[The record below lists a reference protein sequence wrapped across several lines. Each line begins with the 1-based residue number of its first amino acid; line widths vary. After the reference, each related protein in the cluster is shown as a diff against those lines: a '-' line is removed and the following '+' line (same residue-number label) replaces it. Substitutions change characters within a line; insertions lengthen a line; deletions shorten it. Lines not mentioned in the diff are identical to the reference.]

1 MIAMSLKDSMLALL
15 VAFLWGAQVTAVKI
29 GGAELPPILMVAMRY
44 AIIAL
49 FLLPFLRRCRREHLV
64 PMTVIASVTGTLH
77 FGLLYCGIA
86 RVDAS
91 TSAIIYQLATP
102 FTLIL
107 ASVLLGEVLKLKVV
121 AGIALAFAGV
131 LVLLVSS
138 AANAT
143 LSGMLLVALAALA
156 FAVGSVLTKRL
167 GPLDPLALSAW
178 TAALAAPQLLLWSFF
193 QESGQWGNVLTASS
207 QAWWA
212 MLYTALSGGLL
223 GFGLWF
229 WLLGRNSMQQL
240 SPYLLLVPVFAI
252 AVSQVL
258 LAEGISQRLLFG
270 AALTLLGVA
279 LCQLR
284 LPRRTALET
293 TGTSGVE
300 VADERR

>member
-1 MIAMSLKDSMLALL
+1 MSLKDSMLALL

-44 AIIAL
+44 AIMAL
-49 FLLPFLRRCRREHLV
+49 FLVPFLRRCKRTQMV
-64 PMTVIASVTGTLH
+64 PMTVIATVTGTLH

-107 ASVLLGEVLKLKVV
+107 ACLLLGEALKIKVV
-121 AGIALAFAGV
+121 AGIALAFCGV
-131 LVLLVSS
+131 LVLLAND
-138 AANAT
+138 AATAT
-143 LSGMLLVALAALA
+143 LTGMLLVALAALA
-156 FAVGSVLTKRL
+156 FATGSVLTKSM

-178 TAALAAPQLLLWSFF
+178 TAVVAAPQLLVWSLV
-193 QESGQWGNVLTASS
+193 QERWQWSMVTNAST
-207 QAWWA
+207 QAWLA
-212 MLYTALSGGLL
+212 MVYTALSGGLL

-240 SPYLLLVPVFAI
+240 TPYLLLVPVFAI
-252 AVSQVL
+252 AVSQAL
-258 LAEGISQRLLFG
+258 LAEGLDTRLLLG
-270 AALTLLGVA
+270 AVLTLLGVA

-284 LPRRTALET
+284 LPTRNLLAA
-293 TGTSGVE
+293 TSSMEREAV
-300 VADERR
+300 DERR

>member
-1 MIAMSLKDSMLALL
+1 MPLKDSLLALL

-44 AIIAL
+44 AIMAL
-49 FLLPFLRRCRREHLV
+49 FLLPLLKRVKREQF
-64 PMTVIASVTGTLH
+64 ASVALIATITGTLH

-91 TSAIIYQLATP
+91 TSAIIYQLAAP
-102 FTLIL
+102 FTLVL
-107 ASVLLGEVLKLKVV
+107 AFALLGEVLKLRLL
-121 AGIALAFAGV
+121 AGILLAFAGV
-131 LVLLVSS
+131 LVLLATPS
-138 AANAT
+138 AGGT
-143 LSGMLLVALAALA
+143 FIGMLLVALAALA
-156 FAVGSVLTKRL
+156 FAAGSVLTKRL

-178 TAALAAPQLLLWSFF
+178 TAVIAAPQLLLWSFV
-193 QESGQWGNVLTASS
+193 QEGEQWARVYTASA

-212 MLYTALSGGLL
+212 VLYTALSGGLL

-252 AVSQVL
+252 AVSQVM
-258 LAEGISQRLLFG
+258 LAEGFSQRLVIG
-270 AALTLLGVA
+270 AVLTLSGVA

-284 LPRRTALET
+284 LPARFFLK
-293 TGTSGVE
+293 TGSKGQG
-300 VADERR
+300 VADEPR

>member
-1 MIAMSLKDSMLALL
+1 MSLKDSMLALL

-44 AIIAL
+44 AIMSL
-49 FLLPFLRRCRREHLV
+49 FLLPFLWRSQRAQIM
-64 PMTVIASVTGTLH
+64 PMMAIATVTGTLH

-107 ASVLLGEVLKLKVV
+107 ACLLLGETLKLKVV
-121 AGIALAFAGV
+121 AGIALAFCGV
-131 LVLLVSS
+131 LVLLASDV
-138 AANAT
+138 AKAT
-143 LSGMLLVALAALA
+143 LTGMLLVALAALA
-156 FAVGSVLTKRL
+156 FAIGSVLTKRM
-167 GPLDPLALSAW
+167 GPFDPLALSAW
-178 TAALAAPQLLLWSFF
+178 TAIVAAPQLLVWSLV
-193 QESGQWGNVLTASS
+193 QEGEQWSTVVSVSA

-212 MLYTALSGGLL
+212 MIYTALSGGLL

-229 WLLGRNSMQQL
+229 CLLGRNHMQQL
-240 SPYLLLVPVFAI
+240 TPYLLLVPVFAI
-252 AVSQVL
+252 AVSQIL
-258 LAEGISQRLLFG
+258 LAEGLGPRLLLG

-284 LPRRTALET
+284 LPTPNILAA
-293 TGTSGVE
+293 TGSKE
-300 VADERR
+300 QEENR